1 MLSAPRTCQPAWK
14 FTLVLLEEPP
24 QRASIFECP
33 CKDYLFHP
41 CQYCCTRTIVFGGR
55 TSGLPP
61 PSSPERPQSG
71 EVDIR
76 SCERSKEH
84 YRTNWG
90 KETRGRVSGK
100 CLPPILNRSV
110 TGSCLRFAAQ
120 TVRFPTG
127 SVRFVNMNGSGSVPM
142 FSVRFA
148 VRGSVPEPHC
158 PCRFSWYFTW
168 CA

>member
-90 KETRGRVSGK
+90 KETPWKSEWKMSASDSQPVCNRFVFAVRSPNGSVSH
-100 CLPPILNRSV
+100 
-110 TGSCLRFAAQ
+110 RF
-120 TVRFPTG
+120 G
-127 SVRFVNMNGSGSVPM
+127 SVREYERFRFGSYVFGS
-142 FSVRFA
+142 F
-148 VRGSVPEPHC
+148 RGS
-158 PCRFSWYFTW
+158 RFGS
-168 CA
+168 